1 MTSQK
6 PSSQNPIKSSFEAD
20 LNALEK
26 VVAKLETVDIP
37 LEDLIDEFEKGV
49 KLLKTCR
56 EYLKNAKSRIDL
68 FVEEKDGQWVLR
80 DFEDK

>member
-1 MTSQK
+1 MTNQK
-6 PSSQNPIKSSFEAD
+6 PSSPNQTKNSFEAD

-37 LEDLIDEFEKGV
+37 LEELIDEFEKGV

-56 EYLKNAKSRIDL
+56 EYLKNARSRIDL

-80 DFEDK
+80 EFDEK